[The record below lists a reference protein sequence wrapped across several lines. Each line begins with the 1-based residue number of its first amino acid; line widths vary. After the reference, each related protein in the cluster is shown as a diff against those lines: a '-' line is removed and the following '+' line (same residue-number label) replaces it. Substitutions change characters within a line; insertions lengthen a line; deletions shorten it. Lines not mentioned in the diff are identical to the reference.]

1 MAVVVTRPVG
11 RTVPRLAATVSGLA
25 LIALVVLP
33 GGARA
38 ADAEADA
45 TTPTADQTWA
55 IHGQST
61 FIYQGVTSF
70 PSPYVGRNSLKPSQA
85 RETFDATLYAGVRPW
100 KGAEIWINPEIDQGF
115 GLDGTLGV
123 AGFPSGEAYKVGK
136 DAPYLRLQ
144 RLFLRQTI
152 DLGGESQSL
161 DPDQNQLGGSQTANR
176 LVLWVGR
183 FSVTDVFDTNK
194 YAHDPRGDFMNW
206 ALIDTGTF
214 DYAADAWGYTYG
226 VAGEWYQGRWTLRAG
241 AFDLSIVPNSAELD
255 PTFGQDQ
262 YVGEL
267 EERHTIGGQD
277 GRLMLTGFLTRGR
290 MGSYADAIQLSA
302 ATGQP
307 ADIAAVRRYRSRG
320 GVSLDLEQS
329 LRDDLGLFVRA
340 GIADGDVEPYE
351 FSDID
356 QTLAAGLSLSGKRWG
371 RADDT
376 VGLAGVLDGISK
388 IHQQFLADG
397 GLGILVGDGKL
408 PHPGPEEIVE
418 TYYKIALTPH
428 AALSFDAQLVG
439 NPAYNRDRGPAP
451 IFAARLHA
459 QF

>member
-1 MAVVVTRPVG
+1 MRP
-11 RTVPRLAATVSGLA
+11 
-25 LIALVVLP
+25 
-33 GGARA
+33 
-38 ADAEADA
+38 ADWA
-45 TTPTADQTWA
+45 TTCSGAPRDEAFA
-55 IHGQST
+55 IHAQAT
-61 FIYQGVTSF
+61 FIDQGVTDF
-70 PSPYVGRNSLKPSQA
+70 RSPYVGPNSLTPSEG

-100 KGAEIWINPEIDQGF
+100 RGAEVWINPEIDQGF

-123 AGFPSGEAYKVGK
+123 AGFPSGEAYKIGK
-136 DAPYLRLQ
+136 STPYFRLQ
-144 RLFLRQTI
+144 RLFFRQTI
-152 DLGGESQSL
+152 DLGGATPEPSS
-161 DPDQNQLGGSQTANR
+161 PDQNQLGGSRTANR

-183 FSVTDVFDTNK
+183 FSVVDVFDTNAD
-194 YAHDPRGDFMNW
+194 AHDPRQDFMNW

-226 VAGEWYQGRWTLRAG
+226 VAAEWYQGRWTLRAG

-262 YVGEL
+262 YVGEI

-290 MGSYADAIQLSA
+290 MGSFADAVQLA
-302 ATGQP
+302 QMNGQP
-307 ADIAAVRRYRSRG
+307 PSTADVRRYQSRT

-329 LRDDLGLFVRA
+329 LRDDLGLFARA
-340 GIADGDVEPYE
+340 GEADGNLEPYE
-351 FSDID
+351 FADID
-356 QTLAAGLSLSGKRWG
+356 QTLAGGLSLSGKRWG
-371 RADDT
+371 RAGDT
-376 VGLAGVLDGISK
+376 VGVAGAINFISK
-388 IHQQFLADG
+388 IHQQYLADG
-397 GLGILVGDGKL
+397 GLGILIGDGRL

-418 TYYKIALTPH
+418 TYYKAALTKDL
-428 AALSFDAQLVG
+428 ALSLDAQLVT